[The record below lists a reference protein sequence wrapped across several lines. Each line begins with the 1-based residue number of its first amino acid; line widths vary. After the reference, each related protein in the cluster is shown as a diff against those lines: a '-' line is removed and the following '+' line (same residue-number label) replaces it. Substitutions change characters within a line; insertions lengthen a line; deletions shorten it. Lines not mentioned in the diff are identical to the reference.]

1 MSGTSN
7 PISFDKQFRCHIFG
21 WALGATL
28 IPHIFKKVND
38 KVKEDYTQVVE
49 THGIDVQGPQS
60 PLKRWPADFHWKFDY
75 KNINGN
81 REASRDGKSDHSLL
95 NYNVSNHVD
104 FARLYVGQHAAEDI
118 TFNGD
123 SDPRP
128 LLCVIAHGP
137 FFSAAA
143 RRAARYLMDAR
154 DDWAHFLYSKWNLEK
169 FNRCFKELE
178 QLVVEMDLC
187 SEVQKKLV
195 GQIDMWQ
202 TIGTRLQF
210 DFVNPA
216 DLQTIREDIKSL
228 QHGLQKFTT
237 EQENR
242 STTSERRLDDL
253 EAYQQKV
260 QDGIRRLEGKIDAMA
275 RTNESD
281 KRPWQESQTVEST
294 FSTICSHKRR
304 RTEVTKPGKV
314 DHPRTHLKEPQPVD
328 EFHREVYDC

>member
-1 MSGTSN
+1 MGKLRRIWVMSGYSYLISSFESSVVNSFFHVILRTSN

-202 TIGTRLQF
+202 TIGNILVCLYIDRRYCLCTPCFRGQGGGGALWTVMIYGRLWNQF
-210 DFVNPA
+210 CV
-216 DLQTIREDIKSL
+216 
-228 QHGLQKFTT
+228 
-237 EQENR
+237 
-242 STTSERRLDDL
+242 
-253 EAYQQKV
+253 
-260 QDGIRRLEGKIDAMA
+260 
-275 RTNESD
+275 
-281 KRPWQESQTVEST
+281 
-294 FSTICSHKRR
+294 
-304 RTEVTKPGKV
+304 
-314 DHPRTHLKEPQPVD
+314 
-328 EFHREVYDC
+328 